1 MTSPRY
7 SHPQEALVPEAP
19 VTHRAR
25 AFRARR
31 GFALPLALFFIAIMT
46 VTLTASFMMTSGE
59 RRSND
64 SQAAQQ
70 RAYNNAAVGLE
81 AYMGDRGTQFKLTG
95 PPVVNEAEQ
104 KFQISTSNLDS
115 AYILARRLRTESGT
129 PGQVNYVPALYAIR
143 SKGIY
148 RGGKLPGVGN
158 AERAVG
164 MLAVYEKGN
173 LSVLAGWTSLS
184 GMRKNG
190 SSGLM
195 SGEDHCGKATQL
207 AGVAMPDGGFS
218 GNSDAIVGNPAIKY
232 LGTQEQ
238 TNAAVKINW
247 DAIKNGSAIT
257 ADFVDTWPAASSW
270 DDPNFWPIV
279 HWTGDRVITLPKLH
293 NSQRGML
300 IIDGDLALGG
310 EVTWDGIILVGGNI
324 TSNGNNTVYG
334 AIVTGLDEKI
344 GEDVISNEIGN
355 GTKIYQYDSCNVEKA
370 TASMGSLRA
379 LRNTF
384 IDNWRTF

>member
-1 MTSPRY
+1 MTSRIL
-7 SHPQEALVPEAP
+7 HPQEALV
-19 VTHRAR
+19 THRAR
-25 AFRARR
+25 ALRARR
-31 GFALPLALFFIAIMT
+31 GFALPLALFFIAVMT

-81 AYMGDRGTQFKLTG
+81 AYIGDRGVQFGKTG
-95 PPVVNEAEQ
+95 APLVNEEEQ
-104 KFQISTSNLDS
+104 KFQVSTSPLDS
-115 AYILARRLRTESGT
+115 AYILARRVRIESGT
-129 PGQVNYVPALYAIR
+129 PGQVNYVPALYAVR
-143 SKGIY
+143 SRGIY
-148 RGGKLPGVGN
+148 KGARLPGVDN
-158 AERAVG
+158 AERSVG
-164 MLAVYEKGN
+164 MMAVYEKGN

-190 SSGLM
+190 SSGLL
-195 SGEDHCGKATQL
+195 SGEDHCGKAGTL

-218 GNSDAIVGNPAIKY
+218 GSSEAMVGNPPIKY
-232 LGTQEQ
+232 LGTQAQ

-247 DAIKNGSAIT
+247 DGIKNGSAIT
-257 ADFVDTWPAASSW
+257 ADYVDAWPAGSKW

-279 HWTGDRVITLPKLH
+279 HWTGDRVISLPKLH
-293 NSQRGML
+293 NTQRGML

-310 EVTWDGIILVGGNI
+310 GVTWDGIILVGGNI

-344 GEDVISNEIGN
+344 GEDVISNELGN
-355 GTKIYQYDSCNVEKA
+355 GTKIYQYDSCNVENA

-384 IDNWRTF
+384 IDNWRSF

>member
-1 MTSPRY
+1 MTSRIH
-7 SHPQEALVPEAP
+7 HPTEAP

-25 AFRARR
+25 ALRARR

-81 AYMGDRGTQFKLTG
+81 AYIGDRGVQFGLTG
-95 PPVVNEAEQ
+95 APAVNEPEQ
-104 KFQISTSNLDS
+104 KFQISTSSLDS
-115 AYILARRLRTESGT
+115 AYITARRIRVESGT
-129 PGQVNYVPALYAIR
+129 PGQPSYLPALYAVR

-148 RGGKLPGVGN
+148 RGAKLPGVDN

-164 MLAVYEKGN
+164 MLAIYEKGN

-190 SSGLM
+190 ASGLL
-195 SGEDHCGKATQL
+195 SGQDHCGKTSTL
-207 AGVAMPDGGFS
+207 AGIAVPTGQFS
-218 GNSDAIVGNPAIKY
+218 GNSDAIQGSPAIRD
-232 LGTQEQ
+232 LGTQAQ
-238 TNAAVKINW
+238 ANAAVKINW

-257 ADFVDTWPAASSW
+257 ADYIDAWPAGSKW
-270 DDPNFWPIV
+270 DNPDFWPII
-279 HWTGDRVITLPKLH
+279 HWTGDRTIALPKLH

-300 IIDGDLALGG
+300 IIDGDLSLSGD
-310 EVTWDGIILVGGNI
+310 VTWDGIILVGGNI

-384 IDNWRTF
+384 IDNWRMY

>member
-1 MTSPRY
+1 MP
-7 SHPQEALVPEAP
+7 EALMPEARMPEAP
-19 VTHRAR
+19 VTHHAR
-25 AFRARR
+25 ALRARR

-95 PPVVNEAEQ
+95 PPAVNEPEQ
-104 KFQISTSNLDS
+104 KFQVSTSSLDS
-115 AYILARRLRTESGT
+115 AYILARRLRAESGT
-129 PGQVNYVPALYAIR
+129 PGQPTYVPALYSIR
-143 SKGIY
+143 SRGVY
-148 RGGKLPGVGN
+148 RGNKLPGVDN
-158 AERAVG
+158 AERSVG
-164 MLAVYEKGN
+164 MMAIYEKGN

-190 SSGLM
+190 ASGLL
-195 SGEDHCGKATQL
+195 SGEDHCGKAGTL
-207 AGVAMPDGGFS
+207 AGVAMPDGSFTG
-218 GNSDAIVGNPAIKY
+218 SDNAMVGNPPIRY
-232 LGTQEQ
+232 LGTQEAA
-238 TNAAVKINW
+238 NAAVKINW
-247 DAIKNGSAIT
+247 DGIKNGSAIT
-257 ADFVDTWPAASSW
+257 ADYVDAWPAANLW
-270 DDPNFWPIV
+270 DNPDFWPII
-279 HWTGDRVITLPKLH
+279 HWTGDRVISLPKLH
-293 NSQRGML
+293 NTQRGML
-300 IIDGDLALGG
+300 IVDGDLSLSGN
-310 EVTWDGIILVGGNI
+310 VTWDGIILVGGNI
-324 TSNGNNTVYG
+324 TSNGANTIYG

-379 LRNTF
+379 LRNTY
-384 IDNWRTF
+384 IDNWRSF

>member
-1 MTSPRY
+1 M
-7 SHPQEALVPEAP
+7 L
-19 VTHRAR
+19 
-25 AFRARR
+25 RARR

-64 SQAAQQ
+64 SQSAQQ

-81 AYMGDRGTQFKLTG
+81 AYIGDRGVQFGKTG
-95 PPVVNEAEQ
+95 APALNEPEQ
-104 KFQISTSNLDS
+104 KIQISTSNLDS
-115 AYILARRLRTESGT
+115 AYILARRLRAESGT
-129 PGQVNYVPALYAIR
+129 PGQPTYVPALYAVR
-143 SKGIY
+143 S
-148 RGGKLPGVGN
+148 RGVFRGSKLPGVDN
-158 AERAVG
+158 AERSVG
-164 MLAVYEKGN
+164 MLAIYEKGN

-190 SSGLM
+190 ASGLL
-195 SGEDHCGKATQL
+195 SGEDHCGKAGTL
-207 AGVAMPDGGFS
+207 AGVAMPTGGFS
-218 GNSDAIVGNPAIKY
+218 GSDAAMVGNPPIKY
-232 LGTQEQ
+232 LGTQDE

-247 DAIKNGSAIT
+247 NAIKNGSAIN
-257 ADFVDTWPAASSW
+257 ADYVDTWPTSAQY
-270 DDPNFWPIV
+270 DDPNFWPII
-279 HWTGDRVITLPKLH
+279 HWTGDRVITLPKIH
-293 NSQRGML
+293 NTQRGML
-300 IIDGDLALGG
+300 IIDGDLALNGG
-310 EVTWDGIILVGGNI
+310 VTWDGIILVGGNI
-324 TSNGNNTVYG
+324 ESNGNNTVYG

-384 IDNWRTF
+384 IDNWRSF

>member
-1 MTSPRY
+1 M
-7 SHPQEALVPEAP
+7 PEAP

-81 AYMGDRGTQFKLTG
+81 AYIGDRGTQFKLTG
-95 PPVVNEAEQ
+95 APAVNEQEQ
-104 KFQISTSNLDS
+104 RFQISTSNLDS
-115 AYILARRLRTESGT
+115 AYILARRLRAESGT
-129 PGQVNYVPALYAIR
+129 PGQPTYIPALYAVR
-143 SKGIY
+143 SRGIH
-148 RGGKLPGVGN
+148 RGSKLPGVDN
-158 AERAVG
+158 AERSVG

-190 SSGLM
+190 ASGLL
-195 SGEDHCGKATQL
+195 SGVDNCGKLGTL
-207 AGVAMPDGGFS
+207 AGIAVPTGGFS
-218 GNSDAIVGNPAIKY
+218 GSDAAMAGDPPIKY
-232 LGTQEQ
+232 LGTQAE

-247 DAIKNGSAIT
+247 DGIKNGSVIN
-257 ADFVDTWPAASSW
+257 ADFVDSWPTAAQY
-270 DDPNFWPIV
+270 DDPNFWPII
-279 HWTGDRVITLPKLH
+279 HWTGDRSIALPKIH
-293 NSQRGML
+293 ATQRGML
-300 IIDGDLALGG
+300 IIDGDLKLDGG
-310 EVTWDGIILVGGNI
+310 VTWDGIILVGGNI
-324 TSNGNNTVYG
+324 ESNGTNTVYG

-344 GEDVISNEIGN
+344 GEDVISNELGN

-384 IDNWRTF
+384 IDNWRSF